1 MKKVLVL
8 VNELSDSPTAD
19 EQDVLDQARLVEE
32 TLVNIGYRV
41 VRGYMGLDLSLAKKG
56 IISSGA
62 NIVFNLVEGIDGKA
76 ELTHLPPSLLQSM
89 RIPFTGSGPEAMML
103 TSNKQLAKRIME
115 YSGIN
120 TPLSFSA
127 QDAWRANGNG
137 KYIAKPLFEDASVGI
152 TDNSIFF
159 GNEPVKIV
167 EFGLR
172 FGMNFF
178 VEQFIDGREFNIS
191 VLAGE
196 NGPTVLPPAEII
208 FKDYP
213 EGKPNI
219 VGYDAKWNME
229 SFEYNNTPRS
239 FDFPSKD
246 AQLIAEL
253 MDISARCWNLFDLK
267 GYARVDFRVGI
278 DGKPYVLEINANPCL
293 SPDSGFYAAVQ
304 KAGLTFEEAIERIIK
319 DSLV

>member
-1 MKKVLVL
+1 M
-8 VNELSDSPTAD
+8 N
-19 EQDVLDQARLVEE
+19 
-32 TLVNIGYRV
+32 
-41 VRGYMGLDLSLAKKG
+41 
-56 IISSGA
+56 
-62 NIVFNLVEGIDGKA
+62 
-76 ELTHLPPSLLQSM
+76 
-89 RIPFTGSGPEAMML
+89 
-103 TSNKQLAKRIME
+103 
-115 YSGIN
+115 
-120 TPLSFSA
+120 
-127 QDAWRANGNG
+127 
-137 KYIAKPLFEDASVGI
+137 
-152 TDNSIFF
+152 
-159 GNEPVKIV
+159 
-167 EFGLR
+167 

-239 FDFPSKD
+239 FDFPTKD
-246 AQLIAEL
+246 AQLIEEL